1 MDIPGADLLMNS
13 AVTSSADVKLPE
25 LESVS
30 LDFTDLPPEQ
40 PPAPKLVP
48 TADEVGVTKS
58 RDGLEN
64 FNAEAY
70 LKPTVSY
77 SKVSD
82 EAIVKKKY
90 ELLRKFDRLNKL
102 GVPMRK
108 RFTMD
113 SPLEEMELE
122 LEFIRREK
130 AMDSTI
136 KQFSEW
142 FISGMSAMEWSS
154 KNVNLIKMFG
164 LQLDGLSQSAQMNV
178 GDFEEDFEELYELYG
193 DKMRMHPLV
202 RIPMRTCL
210 MVYMVHLTNQMAMKA
225 PVPNIQEILRT
236 NPDIARQMAASAMQ
250 QQTAQ
255 FKNVS
260 PPAPPAPA
268 LALPWAPSSATSGSP
283 LSVPVPTRALASN
296 GSLAINSDARRL
308 APVTA
313 TAPALPER
321 LRLPALPCL
330 PPLLPPA
337 VAVVA
342 VPSPM
347 STSSSAGRR
356 GRSSSASCARAKA
369 RCRCP
374 RRSSSDSLA
383 AASLARAAAVWSAT
397 ALRSRFAFLRAASAA
412 ARASLAFFA
421 SSSAFAASC
430 SDVVRRE
437 QEDGES
443 R

>member
-13 AVTSSADVKLPE
+13 SATISADVKLPE

-30 LDFTDLPPEQ
+30 LDFTDLPAEQ

-48 TADEVGVTKS
+48 TADEVGIAKTK
-58 RDGLEN
+58 DGIEN
-64 FNAEAY
+64 LNAEAY
-70 LKPTVSY
+70 LKPATH
-77 SKVSD
+77 KVSE

-102 GVPMRK
+102 GVPLRK

-113 SPLEEMELE
+113 SPLDEMELE

-142 FISGMSAMEWSS
+142 FISGMSALEWSS
-154 KNVNLIKMFG
+154 KNVNLMKMFG

-193 DKMRMHPLV
+193 DKMRMHPLL

-255 FKNVS
+255 FKGVSAPPPPSQSS
-260 PPAPPAPA
+260 PPPRQSSPPPRQSSPPSEDPLSGLMSFLGGTNPPPRTDIKSVSSPVKEIKPPSTMGISDILKSVQREEKKITTPINPPTSNANLFPPPQPSNSS
-268 LALPWAPSSATSGSP
+268 LPKLKSVLKKSGS
-283 LSVPVPTRALASN
+283 
-296 GSLAINSDARRL
+296 SDARKS
-308 APVTA
+308 AKNS
-313 TAPALPER
+313 
-321 LRLPALPCL
+321 
-330 PPLLPPA
+330 
-337 VAVVA
+337 VVI
-342 VPSPM
+342 
-347 STSSSAGRR
+347 
-356 GRSSSASCARAKA
+356 K
-369 RCRCP
+369 
-374 RRSSSDSLA
+374 L
-383 AASLARAAAVWSAT
+383 
-397 ALRSRFAFLRAASAA
+397 
-412 ARASLAFFA
+412 
-421 SSSAFAASC
+421 
-430 SDVVRRE
+430 
-437 QEDGES
+437 
-443 R
+443 